1 MSRTWLR
8 PAEPRHSLALTSLA
22 GIVPRMPSSPARICT
37 ATWIRR
43 KSWPKPP
50 QTSRGTVSIVDLFC
64 GCGGL
69 TLGAWEAARVN
80 NKRLK
85 VKLAIDTCPDAL
97 AVYRAN
103 FDVSKTTARE
113 IDIRKVF
120 PGKLG
125 LRPRAVEL
133 TAVRKAGKV
142 DILMAGPP
150 CQGHSD
156 LNNHTR
162 RKDPRNGLYLRVV
175 RAVELLKPRIVLIEN
190 VGAVIHDHSNVVAR
204 SVKKLQSIGYV
215 VSTRF
220 VRALT
225 LGLPQRRKR
234 HILLAVRDADFD
246 VADAF
251 PTDTRQPVA
260 ISDYLADIQDE
271 SKHRTEM
278 YCTPSRMTPRNRKR
292 AEYLFKHDVYDL
304 PNKQRPQCHKN
315 GHSYISMYGRLR
327 WNQPAQTIT
336 TGFGCMGQGRFV
348 HPTRP
353 RVITPHE
360 AARIQGFPDF
370 FDFSAAKT
378 RRSLQ
383 NMIGNAVPP
392 LVVSSLLTDVFGRK
406 TLIRDERHE

>member
-1 MSRTWLR
+1 MS
-8 PAEPRHSLALTSLA
+8 
-22 GIVPRMPSSPARICT
+22 SSPPCICA

-43 KSWPKPP
+43 KTWPKPP

-80 NKRLK
+80 NRRLK
-85 VKLAIDTCPDAL
+85 VKLAIDTCGHAL

-103 FDVSKTTARE
+103 FGVAKTTARE
-113 IDIRKVF
+113 VDIREVF

-125 LRPRAVEL
+125 SRPQAVER

-142 DILMAGPP
+142 DILVAGPP

-162 RKDPRNGLYLRVV
+162 RKDPRNGLYLRAV
-175 RAVELLKPRIVLIEN
+175 RAVELLMPAIVLIEN
-190 VGAVIHDHSNVVAR
+190 VGPVIHDHSNVVAR
-204 SVKKLQSIGYV
+204 SVKMLQSIGYAV
-215 VSTRF
+215 ATRF
-220 VRALT
+220 VRAST

-234 HILLAVRDADFD
+234 HILLAVRGADCD
-246 VADAF
+246 VTDAF
-251 PTDTRQPVA
+251 PTDFQERVA
-260 ISDYLADIQDE
+260 VSDYLADIQDE
-271 SKHRTEM
+271 SAHRTEM
-278 YCTPSRMTPRNRKR
+278 YYTPSRMTLRNRKR
-292 AEYLFKHDVYDL
+292 VEYLFEHDVYDL
-304 PNKQRPQCHKN
+304 PNEHRPPCHVN
-315 GHSYISMYGRLR
+315 GHSYISMYGRLH
-327 WNQPAQTIT
+327 WDQPAQTIT

-370 FDFSAAKT
+370 FDFSAATT

-392 LVVSSLLTDVFGRK
+392 LVVSSLLADVFGRK
-406 TLIRDERHE
+406 AAMRDKRHE

>member
-1 MSRTWLR
+1 
-8 PAEPRHSLALTSLA
+8 
-22 GIVPRMPSSPARICT
+22 MPSSPARICA

-43 KSWPKPP
+43 KTWPKPS

-80 NKRLK
+80 KRRLK
-85 VKLAIDTCPDAL
+85 VKLAIDTPDYAL

-103 FDVSKTTARE
+103 FGVSKTTARE
-113 IDIRKVF
+113 IDIREVF
-120 PGKLG
+120 PGQLG
-125 LRPRAVEL
+125 SRPQAVER

-142 DILMAGPP
+142 DILVAGPP

-162 RKDPRNGLYLRVV
+162 RKDPRNDLYLRAV
-175 RAVELLKPRIVLIEN
+175 RAAELLEPRIVLIEN
-190 VGAVIHDHSNVVAR
+190 VGPVIHDHSNVVAR
-204 SVKKLQSIGYV
+204 SVKMLQSIGYAV
-215 VSTRF
+215 ATRF
-220 VRALT
+220 VRAST

-234 HILLAVRDADFD
+234 HILLAVRDADYD

-251 PTDTRQPVA
+251 PTDFQEPVA
-260 ISDYLADIQDE
+260 ISDYLVDIQDE
-271 SKHRTEM
+271 SEHRTEM
-278 YCTPSRMTPRNRKR
+278 YYTPSRMTPRNRKR
-292 AEYLFKHDVYDL
+292 VEYLFKHDVYDL
-304 PNKQRPQCHKN
+304 PNKQRPPCHEN

-360 AARIQGFPDF
+360 AARLQGFPDF
-370 FDFSAAKT
+370 FDFSAART

-383 NMIGNAVPP
+383 DLIGNAVPP
-392 LVVSSLLTDVFGRK
+392 PIGALLVARLLVMAF
-406 TLIRDERHE
+406 